1 MRMYIR
7 HPFDVTMHYMV
18 ENAISDNYDHTRTL
32 KDVCEG
38 GLCFYSPVPIEVGA
52 RIHIKI
58 PIREPAFEA
67 EGVVSWC
74 KKAAEYEVGVQFND
88 EDIEYHLRMVE
99 QACHIK
105 HYMRQ
110 EEKNGRHLSAN
121 QAAQE
126 WINKYA
132 SEFPSLDN

>member
-18 ENAISDNYDHTRTL
+18 ENAISDDYDHARIL

-38 GLCFYSPVPIEVGA
+38 GLCFYSPVPVQVGA
-52 RIHIKI
+52 RIYIKI

-67 EGVVSWC
+67 EGVVTWC
-74 KKAAEYEVGVQFND
+74 NKADGYEVGVQFEGENID
-88 EDIEYHLRMVE
+88 YNLRMVE

-110 EEKNGRHLSAN
+110 EEKSGRQLSTN
-121 QAAQE
+121 EAAQE
-126 WINKYA
+126 WIDKYA
-132 SEFPSLDN
+132 ADFPDLFG